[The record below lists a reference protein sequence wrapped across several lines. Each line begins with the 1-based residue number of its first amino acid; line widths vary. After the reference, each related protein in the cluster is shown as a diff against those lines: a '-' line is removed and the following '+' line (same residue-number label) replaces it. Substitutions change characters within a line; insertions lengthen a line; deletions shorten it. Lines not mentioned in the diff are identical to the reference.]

1 MTTLELAT
9 LDLSLYQS
17 TPMLTAEGTYRLA
30 LDLAE
35 AKPEPAPE
43 LIDKRVLQMLV
54 TSERMSDAMVAK
66 VAAKRGGGRRDVD
79 FDGLADRLWSA
90 TRAELEY
97 RMLWA
102 EPGVVLL
109 SDAEAEALELER
121 RRADAELAR
130 ELYEH
135 LFGDG
140 VSFAVRPFS
149 EQATAMATRLA
160 FITSSPKA
168 ARYTALIG
176 AERLAALRVVQG
188 RYEAMVHE
196 RATRSDEREDVGALR
211 LVLQRQ
217 ISLYAG
223 AVLGLLDE
231 HDPSSIAQVRAA
243 LQPMVN
249 ARRGRSGSRPKP
261 EVAFDGGA
269 AGAEDSP

>member
-1 MTTLELAT
+1 MIM
-9 LDLSLYQS
+9 LDLSPYQS

-43 LIDKRVLQMLV
+43 LIDKRVLQMLI
-54 TSERMSDAMVAK
+54 TSEQMRDAMVAR
-66 VAAKRGGGRRDVD
+66 VAAARGGGRRDVD

-102 EPGVVLL
+102 EPGVALL
-109 SDAEAEALELER
+109 SDAEAEALELAR
-121 RRADAELAR
+121 RRADAALAR

-135 LFGDG
+135 LFADG
-140 VSFAVRPFS
+140 VAFAVRPFS
-149 EQATAMATRLA
+149 EQATAMASRLA
-160 FITSSPKA
+160 FIASSPKA
-168 ARYTALIG
+168 ERYTALIG

-196 RATRSDEREDVGALR
+196 RATRSDEREDIGALR

-231 HDPSSIAQVRAA
+231 DDPTSVARVRAA
-243 LQPMVN
+243 LQPMLN
-249 ARRGRSGSRPKP
+249 ARQGRSNGRATP
-261 EVAFDGGA
+261 EQGLDGDA
-269 AGAEDSP
+269 LGAEDSP